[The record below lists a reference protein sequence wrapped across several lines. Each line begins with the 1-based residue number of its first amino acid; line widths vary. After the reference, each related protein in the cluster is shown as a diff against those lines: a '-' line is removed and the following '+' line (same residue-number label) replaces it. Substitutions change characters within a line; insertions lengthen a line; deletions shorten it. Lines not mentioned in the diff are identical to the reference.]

1 MQRRSQDFTWM
12 HVDAVDVVSVQFFA
26 AGDHQAGCPFEMPR
40 LPAAI
45 LLARGS
51 CFDQI
56 GALKYPLVI

>member
-1 MQRRSQDFTWM
+1 M
-12 HVDAVDVVSVQFFA
+12 DAVDVVSVQFFA

-51 CFDQI
+51 CFDSSDWSVEI
-56 GALKYPLVI
+56 PSGNLT